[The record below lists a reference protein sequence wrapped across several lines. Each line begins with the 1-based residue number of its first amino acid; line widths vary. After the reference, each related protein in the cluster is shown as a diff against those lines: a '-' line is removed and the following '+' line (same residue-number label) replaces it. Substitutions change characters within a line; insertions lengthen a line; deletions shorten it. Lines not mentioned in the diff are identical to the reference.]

1 MAKEFRVILLDLQ
14 IINTFT
20 SIVVYLVRAIVWS
33 RTTRTRTLYTTTFQT
48 DSIIFSVTMLL
59 SIMRNLSLEIIP
71 IRMKIC
77 VYTFDRLN

>member
-1 MAKEFRVILLDLQ
+1 MAKEFQVILLDLQ

-33 RTTRTRTLYTTTFQT
+33 RTTRTRALYTTTFQT

-77 VYTFDRLN
+77 VSTFDRLN